1 MANPSATIRVHAQ
14 FPKKLTPNTDLN
26 LESTNWMWASCL
38 AFPINELNG
47 LGFSSKPYKWIRY
60 ATGIVVGAHGDLCT
74 HPDSSAVRVDY
85 DSALPAMSMDL
96 YYHTIPEE
104 KWRMFPI
111 NPSINNP
118 KLATSTGMST
128 RQTTFRQD
136 VELRDLSCVVSGATA
151 DYCDAAHILPYGKGD
166 QVL

>member
-1 MANPSATIRVHAQ
+1 MSRLSHQRVKR
-14 FPKKLTPNTDLN
+14 F
-26 LESTNWMWASCL
+26 
-38 AFPINELNG
+38 
-47 LGFSSKPYKWIRY
+47 
-60 ATGIVVGAHGDLCT
+60 GIFVEAIQMDPLRHRHVVGAHGDLCT

-128 RQTTFRQD
+128 RRTTFRQD